1 MPKQRKSLA
10 VVLAL
15 SATLSGASAFAN
27 PAAGPFQPSV
37 PVSAFSRPA
46 FWFDPSRLQIST
58 EVSMGTGF
66 AGGSSGLQ
74 VTRLAYRIG
83 EPLSMSVSVGNTFG
97 AGTRGG
103 TGMFLEGLDLQYRPM
118 PSMLVQFRYND
129 LRSPYQL
136 ARYYDYW
143 R

>member
-1 MPKQRKSLA
+1 MRTRRKSLA

-15 SATLSGASAFAN
+15 LATLVASAALAS
-27 PAAGPFQPSV
+27 PAAGLYQPTV

-66 AGGSSGLQ
+66 SGGSSGLQ
-74 VTRLAYRIG
+74 VTRLSYRIG
-83 EPLSMSVSVGNTFG
+83 EPLSMSVSVGNAFG